1 MTVKDPVAT
10 LDMRNGAARPSRR
23 GDALGAEIPVTVH
36 ASRAAQGLGKNL
48 PPVHEETR
56 TVIVLQQGAVVRL
69 TANLTTGETVVLTN
83 RATGA
88 DVLCRVGNVK
98 SQPGIQH
105 YVDLEFVQRAPGFW
119 GQAVTTPSAGAAEEL
134 ETAPAPVDLQP
145 VVMMKPAA
153 VPPAPSVRPAPPA
166 SPSIAGPPPAL
177 SNLASP
183 VANVQP
189 PSPPL
194 QPAPLAEPVDAPW
207 NGPQTNTVAPTRLP
221 GPIRLSADSAFGSS
235 STGSGHSSSMGSQK
249 GLLVAAAAVLL
260 VLGGVLGGYWLTQHR
275 GTTASSPVP
284 QQAMNT
290 PPSRVLPDVTLPAA
304 VVESAPVSLNT
315 LSPQPQ
321 ADIFVESA
329 PPARGRP
336 GAAFSAQPLL
346 VSARA
351 RTVVPAA
358 RRSNVRVGAIKAPVL
373 KNTPVRVDAG
383 EPPPMMIGAA
393 NTLGDP
399 GTAAGLL
406 DSAAAAPAPPPV
418 SSRPAVGGQLQPPQL
433 ISSAAPIYPPA
444 ARAQGLQGVVVL
456 DAHVDESGK
465 VVATDVVAGPAPLI
479 SAAQEAVRTWKYQ
492 PARLNGKPIS
502 INTRVSVRFS
512 LH

>member
-1 MTVKDPVAT
+1 MTVKYPVAT
-10 LDMRNGAARPSRR
+10 LDTQSGAARPSRR
-23 GDALGAEIPVTVH
+23 GDAVGAEIPVTVH

-83 RATGA
+83 RVTGA

-119 GQAVTTPSAGAAEEL
+119 GQTVTAQSAGATEQP
-134 ETAPAPVDLQP
+134 ETTPAPVVLQP
-145 VVMMKPAA
+145 VVVMKPAA
-153 VPPAPSVRPAPPA
+153 VSPAPSVRPPAPPA
-166 SPSIAGPPPAL
+166 SPSIPGPQPAL

-194 QPAPLAEPVDAPW
+194 QPAPLAEPVGAPW
-207 NGPQTNTVAPTRLP
+207 NGPQTNAVTPIHLP
-221 GPIRLSADSAFGSS
+221 APIRLSADSAFGSS
-235 STGSGHSSSMGSQK
+235 STGSGPSSSMGSQK

-275 GTTASSPVP
+275 GAAASSPAP
-284 QQAMNT
+284 QQALNT
-290 PPSRVLPDVTLPAA
+290 PPSQVTPDVPLPAP

-329 PPARGRP
+329 PPAEGVPSRV
-336 GAAFSAQPLL
+336 QPQPTA
-346 VSARA
+346 SARA
-351 RTVVPAA
+351 RAVVPAV
-358 RRSNVRVGAIKAPVL
+358 RRSNVTVGAIKAPVL
-373 KNTPVRVDAG
+373 KNMPVGADAT
-383 EPPPMMIGAA
+383 EPPPMMMGAA
-393 NTLGDP
+393 NALGDA
-399 GTAAGLL
+399 GTGTGLI
-406 DSAAAAPAPPPV
+406 DSAAAAPAPPPA
-418 SSRPAVGGQLQPPQL
+418 SSGPAIGGQLQPPQL
-433 ISSAAPIYPPA
+433 ISSAPPIYPPT

-456 DAHVDESGK
+456 DAHVDETGK
-465 VVATDVVAGPAPLI
+465 VVATDVVTGPAPLI
-479 SAAQEAVRTWKYQ
+479 SAAREAVGNWKYQ
-492 PARLNGKPIS
+492 PARLNGKPIA

>member
-1 MTVKDPVAT
+1 MTVKEPVAT
-10 LDMRNGAARPSRR
+10 LDMRSGAGRPSRR
-23 GDALGAEIPVTVH
+23 GDAVGAEIPVTVH

-56 TVIVLQQGAVVRL
+56 TVIVLEQGAVVRL

-83 RATGA
+83 RVTGA

-119 GQAVTTPSAGAAEEL
+119 GRTVTTPSAGSPEQP
-134 ETAPAPVDLQP
+134 ETAPAPVDLKP
-145 VVMMKPAA
+145 VVVMKPAT
-153 VPPAPSVRPAPPA
+153 VSPAPSVSPPAPPA
-166 SPSIAGPPPAL
+166 SPFIPGPSPAL

-207 NGPQTNTVAPTRLP
+207 NGPQTNAVAPIHVRA
-221 GPIRLSADSAFGSS
+221 PIQLSADLAFGSS
-235 STGSGHSSSMGSQK
+235 SIGSGHGSSMGSQK

-260 VLGGVLGGYWLTQHR
+260 VLGGALGGYWLTQHR
-275 GTTASSPVP
+275 GTAASSPAP

-290 PPSRVLPDVTLPAA
+290 PPSQATPDLPLPAA

-329 PPARGRP
+329 PPAE
-336 GAAFSAQPLL
+336 GAPSRVQPQPPT
-346 VSARA
+346 STRARA
-351 RTVVPAA
+351 VVPAV
-358 RRSNVRVGAIKAPVL
+358 RRSNLTVGAIKAPVL
-373 KNTPVRVDAG
+373 KNTPVRADAA

-393 NTLGDP
+393 NAMGDP
-399 GTAAGLL
+399 GTATGLI
-406 DSAAAAPAPPPV
+406 DSAAAAPAPPV
-418 SSRPAVGGQLQPPQL
+418 SSGPAIGGQLQPPQL
-433 ISSAAPIYPPA
+433 ISSAPPIYPPA

-456 DAHVDESGK
+456 DAHVDETGK

-502 INTRVSVRFS
+502 INTRVSVRFN